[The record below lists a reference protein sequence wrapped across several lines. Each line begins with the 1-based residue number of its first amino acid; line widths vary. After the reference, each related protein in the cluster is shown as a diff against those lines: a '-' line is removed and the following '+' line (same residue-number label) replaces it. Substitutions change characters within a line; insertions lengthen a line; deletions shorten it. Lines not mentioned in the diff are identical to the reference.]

1 MSKKNARAGGK
12 FNGNHTSLIPLAALV
27 CDIAHQFATVTKISP
42 GFIKAG
48 LPSVRGKRRMKMTKK
63 DGALLLSIRDNTSHQ
78 EVYIYT
84 SDTES
89 TQRAITGEVKK
100 HHVLI
105 TYT

>member
-1 MSKKNARAGGK
+1 
-12 FNGNHTSLIPLAALV
+12 
-27 CDIAHQFATVTKISP
+27 
-42 GFIKAG
+42 
-48 LPSVRGKRRMKMTKK
+48 MKMTKK